1 MTLRYILRFTLLRII
16 ARNVM
21 VLVFMHVELIL
32 RLIFALT
39 QAKRHLCARFH
50 AFALAFELL
59 TPDLLIVPLAKA

>member
-1 MTLRYILRFTLLRII
+1 MTSRCVLCFKFSRIVTRY
-16 ARNVM
+16 VM
-21 VLVFMHVELIL
+21 VLVFMHVELNL

-59 TPDLLIVPLAKA
+59 TPDLLIVPLSKA